1 MQRLSDSLKKMLAGL
16 AFQDAGDYLSL
27 REKTKALGIEAKVSA
42 NTSAETISA
51 TPSTRRHIALIS
63 DGQNAEATLNY
74 AIDTS
79 KRQQAA
85 VDLLIPGGSDKT
97 AITSLEEKLRKNSI
111 AYRCIPLAG
120 QEVDSVMKHI
130 DQQTNLLYL
139 IAMSGDPLAQQLL
152 EAMSTRPGK
161 RMQVPIVLIE
171 ARPVQATQPLKQ
183 TAA

>member
-1 MQRLSDSLKKMLAGL
+1 MQRLSDSLKQMLAGL
-16 AFQDAGDYLSL
+16 AYQDAGDYLSL
-27 REKTKALGIEAKVSA
+27 REKTKTLGIEANGHVNPPSSQ
-42 NTSAETISA
+42 TSTAR
-51 TPSTRRHIALIS
+51 STKRHIALIS

-85 VDLLIPGGSDKT
+85 IDLLIPGGSDKT
-97 AITSLEEKLRKNSI
+97 AINSLEEKIRKNGI

-139 IAMSGDPLAQQLL
+139 IAMSGDPLAQRLL
-152 EAMSTRPGK
+152 EAMSKESGK
-161 RMQVPIVLIE
+161 RMPVPIVLIE
-171 ARPVQATQPLKQ
+171 ARPAQTTQALKQ